1 MRTAIVWEAAPH
13 HQKILVEGTP
23 LQTMDRYRQDR
34 NDKAEAGGILLGY
47 RKGPYLH
54 IVQVTV
60 PQLTDQRRRYRFDR
74 TAHLH
79 QQIALQQ
86 WRASEKTMDYLGEW
100 HTHPEINPSPSG
112 MDINEWAKITNRQ
125 PKPMVFMILGLTG
138 TIWLGLSVN
147 QVLIK
152 CHTTAT
158 EDL

>member
-1 MRTAIVWEAAPH
+1 VWEAAPH

-23 LQTMDRYRQDR
+23 LQIMDRYRQDR

-60 PQLTDQRRRYRFDR
+60 PQLTDHRRRYRFDR

-147 QVLIK
+147 HVLIK
-152 CHTTAT
+152 CNTAAT
-158 EDL
+158 EGL